1 MHLSHRRNWKIVS
14 LGVTA
19 AATLAA
25 CGGSDSTNTNTTV
38 SEPAIPRLSAAT
50 PATLASC
57 TDLAAKAGFANTS
70 IASATLAPA
79 GSVTQTLNGV
89 VTAMPEHCVVL
100 GKMNQRTSTVDGK
113 SYAIGFEM
121 RLPTAWNGRFFYQA
135 NGGNDGS
142 ITGGN
147 AAFGNLLG
155 GSPVSNALLQGFA
168 VISSDAGHVPDP
180 AYNAGIN
187 GQTYGLDPQ
196 ARSDYGYNAVAQL
209 TPMAKNLIKA
219 AYGKAPDR
227 SYFVGCSNG
236 GRHGFVAASR
246 YADQY
251 DGILSGDP
259 GFNLPKAAVA
269 EMWDTQAFAAV
280 APAGADGLPN
290 IAASFSNADLKLVS
304 DKILGKCDALD
315 GVVDGM
321 VSDPAQCQTKFSIAA
336 DVPTCTGAPDG
347 AGTCLSAAQKT
358 ALDKIF
364 GGPKNAAGTALYSS
378 WPLDAGIGAQGWR
391 DWKLG
396 TSPSQGR
403 NVVLGAPSMAYIF
416 STPPASPT
424 VVTGSVPSLLNY
436 VLNFSFETDAP
447 KIFATNATFT
457 ESAMTFMTAPN
468 ATNLST
474 LRNRGAKM
482 MVYHGV
488 SDPVFSYNDTVN
500 WYAGLNANHGG
511 DASGFAR
518 VFTVPGMNHCSGGP
532 ATDQFDMVTALV
544 NWVENGVAPA
554 SVKAVSRSAA
564 LNTGLGAI
572 PANRSRPLCALPKV
586 AKYNG
591 SGSIEDA
598 ASFSCQ

>member
-1 MHLSHRRNWKIVS
+1 MRLNRRRT
-14 LGVTA
+14 LH
-19 AATLAA
+19 AATLASA
-25 CGGSDSTNTNTTV
+25 TAAAILTTGCGSTEAS
-38 SEPAIPRLSAAT
+38 SEPTIPRLGAAT
-50 PATLASC
+50 PGTLTDC
-57 TDLAAKAGFANTS
+57 TGLAAKAGFANTS
-70 IASATLAPA
+70 ITSATLAPA
-79 GSVTQTLNGV
+79 GSVTQVLAGQTV
-89 VTAMPEHCVVL
+89 PMPEHCIVL
-100 GKMNQRTSTVDGK
+100 GKMNQRTSAVDGK

-142 ITGGN
+142 ISGGN

-168 VISSDAGHVPDP
+168 VISSDAGHVPDTSYP
-180 AYNAGIN
+180 SGIN

-209 TPMAKNLIKA
+209 TPMAKNLIKT
-219 AYGKAPDR
+219 AYGRTPDR

-251 DGILSGDP
+251 DGILAGNP

-269 EMWDTQAFAAV
+269 EMWDTQAFAAI
-280 APAGADGLPN
+280 APTGADGFPN

-304 DKILGKCDALD
+304 DKVLAKCDALD
-315 GVVDGM
+315 GVTDGM
-321 VSDPAQCQTKFSIAA
+321 VGDPARCQSAFSLAA
-336 DVPTCTGAPDG
+336 DVPTCSGAADG
-347 AGTCLSAAQKT
+347 SCLTAGQKSALTKV
-358 ALDKIF
+358 F
-364 GGPKNAAGTALYSS
+364 GGAKNAAGTSLYSD

-391 DWKLG
+391 DWKIG
-396 TSPSQGR
+396 TAPAQGR

-416 STPPASPT
+416 STPPASPQ
-424 VVTGSVPSLLNY
+424 VVDGSLASLMKFTLG
-436 VLNFSFETDAP
+436 FSFETDAP
-447 KIFATNATFT
+447 KIFATTPVFT

-468 ATNLST
+468 PADLST

-482 MVYHGV
+482 MVFHGV
-488 SDPVFSYNDTVN
+488 SDPVFSYHDTIN
-500 WYAGLNANHGG
+500 WWKALDANHGG
-511 DASGFAR
+511 KAADFAR
-518 VFTVPGMNHCSGGP
+518 VYTIPGMNHCSGGP

-544 NWVENGVAPA
+544 NWVEQGQAPA
-554 SVKAVSRSAA
+554 SVKATSRSAA
-564 LNTGLGAI
+564 QNNGLGNI
-572 PANRSRPLCALPKV
+572 PPNRTRPLCPYPKT